1 MSKSFHK
8 CLLKHL
14 LNIILTDLLD
24 ESKTNWEETKKEL
37 TEEIND
43 IKERNEFKDV
53 ELETQK
59 NSNGKTS
66 LLGGRLIITKSI
78 RNDQRIVQPKKE
90 NGKSKE
96 DDEGMKILFQNQPKQ
111 LNKFDIIN
119 IIFQQQRVSRRRS
132 G

>member
-1 MSKSFHK
+1 MSKSFHN

-96 DDEGMKILFQNQPKQ
+96 DDEGMKIFFQNQLKQ
-111 LNKFDIIN
+111 FNL
-119 IIFQQQRVSRRRS
+119 
-132 G
+132 